1 MSLKAFLSQN
11 AQLPQNEKIIISNR
25 FTENGEPVPFE
36 IKAVTEEV
44 NSKIR
49 TKATKI
55 NIGKKGKT
63 SDFDSSQYLS
73 ELIVASVVEP
83 DLQNAEL
90 QASYGVIGATK
101 LLEVMLL
108 PGEYGD
114 LLNAVQRINGYEKE
128 DFEEIKAEVKNS

>member
-1 MSLKAFLSQN
+1 MSLKAFLN
-11 AQLPQNEKIIISNR
+11 ASLPENEKIIISNR
-25 FTENGEPVPFE
+25 FIENGEPIPFE

-44 NSKIR
+44 NNKIR
-49 TKATKI
+49 TKATKL
-55 NIGKKGKT
+55 NVGKNGRGT
-63 SDFDSSQYLS
+63 EFNSSQYLS

-90 QASYGVIGATK
+90 QAHYNVVGATK

-108 PGEYGD
+108 PGEYAD

-128 DFEEIKAEVKNS
+128 DFEEKKDEIKNS